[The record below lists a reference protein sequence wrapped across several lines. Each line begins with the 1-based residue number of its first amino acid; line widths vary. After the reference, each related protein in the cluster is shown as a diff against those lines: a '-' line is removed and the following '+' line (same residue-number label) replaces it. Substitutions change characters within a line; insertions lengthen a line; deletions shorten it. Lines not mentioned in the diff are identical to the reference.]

1 MFSSCVKS
9 VEGAFIKIFDTNN
22 KKKIN
27 LQKKN
32 NRTAKKKTKI
42 ISSVMED
49 IKEVSIIIK
58 WSGKEYPI
66 TDLTEH
72 CTVAILKH
80 EIMKKTQVRPERQK
94 LLNLKYKGKSFF
106 FVIFRCFCLKSH
118 GFCYSSHFFVK

>member
-1 MFSSCVKS
+1 MKLR
-9 VEGAFIKIFDTNN
+9 KI
-22 KKKIN
+22 
-27 LQKKN
+27 QKLFHQ
-32 NRTAKKKTKI
+32 
-42 ISSVMED
+42 MED

-94 LLNLKYKGKSFF
+94 LLNLKYKGKPP
-106 FVIFRCFCLKSH
+106 KD
-118 GFCYSSHFFVK
+118 CYF

>member
-1 MFSSCVKS
+1 
-9 VEGAFIKIFDTNN
+9 
-22 KKKIN
+22 
-27 LQKKN
+27 
-32 NRTAKKKTKI
+32 
-42 ISSVMED
+42 MED

-106 FVIFRCFCLKSH
+106 FFDIFRCFCLKSH
-118 GFCYSSHFFVK
+118 GFVIRHIFLFNDEMILVKLSFVVFCYCLAASLCSSKHPAKS

>member
-1 MFSSCVKS
+1 
-9 VEGAFIKIFDTNN
+9 
-22 KKKIN
+22 
-27 LQKKN
+27 
-32 NRTAKKKTKI
+32 
-42 ISSVMED
+42 MED

-94 LLNLKYKGKSFF
+94 LLNLKYKGKVF

-118 GFCYSSHFFVK
+118 GYKYCCIDFVTDAII